1 MAFCLSLECG
11 PFFSVVLFVGL
22 VSILACSACC
32 FVGSVRSRLYLLYV
46 HGFAGSPPYDVKG
59 ASNILCASSLVNLW
73 PHSSSSQNRWMML
86 RHTLGSLYAHF
97 QLVMDTY

>member
-11 PFFSVVLFVGL
+11 PFFLVVLFVAL

-32 FVGSVRSRLYLLYV
+32 FVGSVQSRLIYYYMFMVLL
-46 HGFAGSPPYDVKG
+46 APPVKG
-59 ASNILCASSLVNLW
+59 ASNILCASSLVYLW
-73 PHSSSSQNRWMML
+73 PHSSSPQNRWMVL